1 MKLRPKVGFM
11 PISHMTFLSEAC
23 KKLTDKVFENLQ
35 KLNMDLVRTD
45 YVLNEK
51 QAREVAKKLLSQDDV
66 DMIIYYTASWMEA
79 PVVVRAINESH
90 LPAVVWGVPEAITL
104 SLVGAHE
111 VAESLDEMG
120 IEFLFVFGQPDSKKW
135 LRKIEVRARAAAV
148 LKELKR
154 ARVGIIGASPTM
166 GMYSATYDHI
176 ALRQIIGPE
185 VFHIDT
191 STLISEADK
200 ITDEEAEKAM
210 KTIVESATKVHVAE
224 KTLFK
229 SFKLALALQKLIK
242 KYDLDMVSVKC
253 HPELSQFYGSS
264 ACVANSLAIDLGIPV
279 SCEGDVNN
287 AVSMFILQRLTGN
300 PAFFHEYTTLDEK
313 QNIALV
319 NHCGA
324 GATKLATSLKDIGL
338 TTFPEGVAIEEEGGV
353 TGTILDFWVKPGKAT
368 IARLGGRNNTYRMHI
383 ASAELLAPTEKQ
395 KKADKPLGYEGVARG
410 LIKVK
415 NIEQFMNDTIAHHQA
430 MAHGDVREE
439 LYELC
444 TLLGIPTIR
453 SE

>member
-1 MKLRPKVGFM
+1 MQLKPKVGFM
-11 PISHMTFLSEAC
+11 PISHKTFLSEAC

-35 KLNMDLVRTD
+35 KLNLDFIRTD
-45 YVLNEK
+45 YVLDEP
-51 QAREVAKKLLSQDDV
+51 QAREVAQKLLSQDDV

-90 LPAVVWGVPEAITL
+90 LPAVVWGVPDAITL

-120 IEFLFVFGQPDSKKW
+120 IKFLFVFGQPDSKKW
-135 LRKIEVRARAAAV
+135 LRRIEVRARAAAM

-154 ARVGIIGASPTM
+154 ARVGIIGGSPTM

-176 ALRQIIGPE
+176 AVRQIIGPE

-191 STLISEADK
+191 STLIGEADK

-210 KTIVESATKVHVAE
+210 KKIVESATKIHVAK

-242 KYDLDMVSVKC
+242 KYDLNAVSVKC

-287 AVSMFILQRLTGN
+287 ALSMFILQRLTGN
-300 PAFFHEYTTLDEK
+300 PAFFHEYTTLE
-313 QNIALV
+313 
-319 NHCGA
+319 
-324 GATKLATSLKDIGL
+324 
-338 TTFPEGVAIEEEGGV
+338 
-353 TGTILDFWVKPGKAT
+353 VKPGKVT

-383 ASAELLAPTEKQ
+383 APAELLIPTEKQ

-415 NIEQFMNDTIAHHQA
+415 NIERFMNDTIAHHQA

-444 TLLGIPTIR
+444 SMLGIPTIIT
-453 SE
+453 E